1 MANYLNFGPK
11 ITKNKLAS
19 GNISKCY
26 ICCKYFYHHQIN
38 RKLQGALMW
47 TRTKNKKVCYMSKP
61 LMIKKGT
68 INIDRLS
75 KYFILFVHSTCL
87 KTIKII
93 YIEKN

>member
-1 MANYLNFGPK
+1 
-11 ITKNKLAS
+11 
-19 GNISKCY
+19 
-26 ICCKYFYHHQIN
+26 
-38 RKLQGALMW
+38 
-47 TRTKNKKVCYMSKP
+47 MSKP

-93 YIEKN
+93 YIEKNQKIIIIVHQKNKLEKIFPSNKKKTRKTSS